1 MEATNA
7 ALGLTLG
14 ITSGAFLGSFALPMK
29 KIKLWNWE
37 NTWIMYSVWALI
49 VLPWFWAF
57 LTVPKLID
65 VYGAVS
71 TSTMLK
77 VFLFGAGWGVAS
89 VGFGIGLKLLG
100 LALGMAIVLGLN
112 NAIGAILPLILDH
125 PEDLLQPVGLGIT
138 AGVMVMLLGIIV
150 CSVAGAKKEKAL
162 ESAQDEAAQKTK
174 GVFVK
179 GLIICLVA
187 GLFGAMF
194 NFALIAGKPI
204 KEQAVLAG
212 AEPVNAANA
221 TLCISLLGGFVV
233 TLIYCLYLY
242 SKNDSLRLFAQKG
255 SNINWLHTFLMG
267 IMWYGGVSIY
277 GMAVSKLGPL
287 GHSIG
292 WPVIQ
297 SMAVASGNLWGI
309 VTGEWKGTGKA
320 PISIMIVGLMLLF
333 IGIGI
338 IGWSSTLQQGS

>member
-49 VLPWFWAF
+49 VLPWILAF
-57 LTVPKLID
+57 LTIPKFPG
-65 VYGAVS
+65 VYASVS
-71 TSTMLK
+71 ISTILA
-77 VFLFGAGWGVAS
+77 VFLFGAGWGVAN
-89 VGFGIGLKLLG
+89 VGFGVGLKLLG

-112 NAIGAILPLILDH
+112 NAIGAILPMILYH
-125 PEDLLQPVGLGIT
+125 PKDFLQPVGLAIT
-138 AGVMVMLLGIIV
+138 AGVLVMLLGIAV
-150 CSVAGAKKEKAL
+150 CSIAGAKKEKVLKSADT
-162 ESAQDEAAQKTK
+162 ESSRKDK

-187 GLFGAMF
+187 GVFGAMF

-204 KEQAVLAG
+204 EEQAVLAG
-212 AEPVNAANA
+212 ATPLNAANA
-221 TLCISLLGGFVV
+221 TWCISLFGGFIV
-233 TLIYCLYLY
+233 TLIYCIYLY
-242 SKNDSLRLFAQKG
+242 SRNNSFRLFTREG
-255 SNINWLHTFLMG
+255 SDTNWLHTFLMG
-267 IMWYGGVSIY
+267 IMWFGGVAIY
-277 GMAVSKLGPL
+277 GMAVSNLGRLGP
-287 GHSIG
+287 SIG

-309 VTGEWKGTGKA
+309 VTGEWKGTGRA
-320 PISIMIVGLMLLF
+320 PLSIMTVGLSLLF

-338 IGWSSTLQQGS
+338 IGWSSTR

>member
-1 MEATNA
+1 MEDPNA
-7 ALGLTLG
+7 VLGLTLG
-14 ITSGAFLGSFALPMK
+14 ITAGAFLGSFALPMK
-29 KIKLWNWE
+29 KIKVWNWE

-49 VLPWFWAF
+49 VLPWIWAF
-57 LTVPKLID
+57 LTVPKLIN
-65 VYGAVS
+65 VYGAIS
-71 TSTMLK
+71 TSTTLK

-100 LALGMAIVLGLN
+100 LALGTAIVLGLN
-112 NAIGAILPLILDH
+112 TAIGALVPLIRDH
-125 PEDLLQPVGLGIT
+125 PEEFLQPVGLAIT
-138 AGVMVMLLGIIV
+138 AGVLVMLVGIAV

-162 ESAQDEAAQKTK
+162 KSAETESLRKEK
-174 GVFVK
+174 GVFIK

-204 KEQAVLAG
+204 EKQAITAG
-212 AEPVNAANA
+212 AEPFNAASA
-221 TLCISLLGGFVV
+221 TYCILLFGGFVV

-267 IMWYGGVSIY
+267 IMWYGGVGIY
-277 GMAVSKLGPL
+277 GMALSKLGPL
-287 GHSIG
+287 AHSIG

-297 SMAVASGNLWGI
+297 SMAVASGNIWGI
-309 VTGEWKGTGKA
+309 VTGEWKGTGKT

-338 IGWSSTLQQGS
+338 IGWSSTL

>member
-1 MEATNA
+1 METNA

-57 LTVPKLID
+57 LAVPKLIN
-65 VYGAVS
+65 VYAAVS
-71 TSTMLK
+71 ISTILK

-100 LALGMAIVLGLN
+100 LALGTAIVLGLN
-112 NAIGAILPLILDH
+112 TAIGALVPLIRDH
-125 PEDLLQPVGLGIT
+125 PKDFHEPIGIGIT
-138 AGVMVMLLGIIV
+138 AGVIVMLLGIIV
-150 CSVAGAKKEKAL
+150 CSVAGAKKERAL
-162 ESAQDEAAQKTK
+162 RVAEAESIERDK
-174 GVFVK
+174 GVFIK

-187 GLFGAMF
+187 GVFGAMF
-194 NFALIAGKPI
+194 NFALIAGEPI
-204 KEQAVLAG
+204 EKQAILAG
-212 AEPVNAANA
+212 AKAFNAASA
-221 TLCISLLGGFVV
+221 TLCISLFGGFVV
-233 TLIYCLYLY
+233 TLIYCLHLY
-242 SKNDSLRLFAQKG
+242 SKNDSLRLFTQKG

-267 IMWYGGVSIY
+267 IMWYGGVGIY
-277 GMAVSKLGPL
+277 GMALSKLGPL
-287 GHSIG
+287 AHSIG

-297 SMAVASGNLWGI
+297 SMAVASGNIWGI